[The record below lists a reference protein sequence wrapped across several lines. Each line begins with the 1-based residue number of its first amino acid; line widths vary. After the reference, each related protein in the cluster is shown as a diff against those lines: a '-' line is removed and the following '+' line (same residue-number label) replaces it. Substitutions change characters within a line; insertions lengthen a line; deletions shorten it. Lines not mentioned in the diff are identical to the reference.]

1 MATHTPIQIEPSATL
16 IDGLCF
22 GEGPRW
28 HDGRLWF
35 SDMHDHWV
43 IAVDESG
50 ATERIVEIEHCPSGL
65 GWDTQG
71 NLLIVSMNDRRLLR
85 WDGAE
90 LTEVADL
97 SNLAS
102 FYCND
107 MVVDGAGRAYVGNFG
122 FDLHAGATPSDAEL
136 VRVDP
141 DGTTTV
147 VARDLGFPNGTVITP
162 DASTLIVAESFA
174 ARLTAF
180 DIDASGDLD
189 NRRVWA
195 QLPTGVV
202 PDGICL
208 DDHYGI
214 WLASPTSNEC
224 MRVEA
229 GGEITHRVALSTS
242 AYACMLGGGD
252 GCTLFVLTAQGSGPD
267 ETRASRSGRI
277 ELARAPYAHAGLP

>member
-1 MATHTPIQIEPSATL
+1 MTIQTTQIQPGATL

-28 HDGRLWF
+28 HGGRLWF

-50 ATERIVEIEHCPSGL
+50 ATERIVEVEHCPSGL
-65 GWDTQG
+65 GWDLQG

-90 LTEVADL
+90 LAEVADL

-102 FYCND
+102 FHCND
-107 MVVDGAGRAYVGNFG
+107 MVVDTAGRAYVGNFG
-122 FDLHAGATPSDAEL
+122 FDLHAGAEPCNAEL

-141 DGTTTV
+141 DGSTTL
-147 VARDLGFPNGTVITP
+147 AASDLGFPNGTVITE
-162 DASTLIVAESFA
+162 DATTLIVAESFA

-208 DDHYGI
+208 DDHDGI
-214 WLASPTSNEC
+214 WIASPPSNEC
-224 MRVEA
+224 LRVEN
-229 GGEITHRVALSTS
+229 GGEITHRVALSTG
-242 AYACMLGGGD
+242 AYACMLGGED
-252 GCTLFVLTAQGSGPD
+252 GRTLFMLTADESGPE

-277 ELARAPYAHAGLP
+277 ERARAPYPRAGRP